1 MEVDSAKK
9 KRFRNEIEN
18 REFEIFRREKCKA
31 SRLVSAEFVG
41 AIAILG
47 FFIRSNEP
55 LQRTFVIRFLR
66 LLNSLVI

>member
-41 AIAILG
+41 AIA
-47 FFIRSNEP
+47 NWD
-55 LQRTFVIRFLR
+55 
-66 LLNSLVI
+66 SLYVAMSLATHFCD